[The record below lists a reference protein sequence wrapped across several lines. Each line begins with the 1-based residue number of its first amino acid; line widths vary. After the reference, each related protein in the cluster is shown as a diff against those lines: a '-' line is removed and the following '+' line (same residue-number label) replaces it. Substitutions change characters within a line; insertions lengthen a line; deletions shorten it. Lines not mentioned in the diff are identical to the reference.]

1 MIKILYFTITLKAAI
16 CIGASSPKKSPKGS
30 NLCIN
35 GNYLYDWDEDCKI
48 LTLVESEDSICRF
61 NQDRK
66 NCKFYHPSL
75 DKSLNAKKLIA
86 ILKVERSSSDYQMYF
101 YNKIKLEEIISE
113 LGIKNRSRI
122 FRREDSWFSLCYEY
136 ERKSQEKIRLQR
148 VNKEEEEKEKEKEE
162 KEKEKEKEEKDKEEK
177 KAQHLLGSSLYKIIF
192 ESN

>member
-1 MIKILYFTITLKAAI
+1 MIRVLIVSPAIIRIYNLGKKTMIKILYFTITLKAAI

-86 ILKVERSSSDYQMYF
+86 ILKVE
-101 YNKIKLEEIISE
+101 
-113 LGIKNRSRI
+113 
-122 FRREDSWFSLCYEY
+122 
-136 ERKSQEKIRLQR
+136 
-148 VNKEEEEKEKEKEE
+148 
-162 KEKEKEKEEKDKEEK
+162 
-177 KAQHLLGSSLYKIIF
+177 
-192 ESN
+192 

>member
-1 MIKILYFTITLKAAI
+1 M
-16 CIGASSPKKSPKGS
+16 
-30 NLCIN
+30 
-35 GNYLYDWDEDCKI
+35 
-48 LTLVESEDSICRF
+48 
-61 NQDRK
+61 
-66 NCKFYHPSL
+66 
-75 DKSLNAKKLIA
+75 NAKKLIA

-148 VNKEEEEKEKEKEE
+148 VNKEEEKEKEKE
-162 KEKEKEKEEKDKEEK
+162 EKEEKDKEEK
-177 KAQHLLGSSLYKIIF
+177 KAQHLLGSSLYEIIF